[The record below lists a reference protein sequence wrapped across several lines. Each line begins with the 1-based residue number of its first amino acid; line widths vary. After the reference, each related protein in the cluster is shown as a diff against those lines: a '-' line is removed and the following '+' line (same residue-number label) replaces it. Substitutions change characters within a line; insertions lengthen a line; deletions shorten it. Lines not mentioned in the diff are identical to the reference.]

1 MTVVIQDR
9 QHAVF
14 IPGAAVWS
22 RSRFAPV

>member
-9 QHAVF
+9 RHAVF